1 MIRCYIPGFTRP
13 TKEVRY
19 GDVQVLIDE
28 RKRICLVIDG
38 GCGKGTD
45 KLISYLKRRKLY
57 KVYLAVSHAHYD
69 HTYGIRKIINDDDF
83 IVLGL
88 YCYDPDSL
96 KKGLS
101 NNKGSNEVRDDIAN
115 MKTLL
120 SEAKVKKIKIKYL
133 EHGDKVTLGSIK
145 FNVYRR
151 QPSRVA
157 DDDTNGWDY
166 VNNGS
171 LCFYFYELYYWT
183 SGDGSESIYEFIK
196 SLGIKVVFFKIP
208 HHGNNCNKTQ
218 AIGLRKLGALY
229 CWYNDLEPKGI
240 GTTGFTEFG
249 ARRCKEN
256 GLHVFETVGDLNWI
270 AQSGKLIIYKGGK
283 KYQFDV
289 PYQPKTVLKQ
299 PTIDI
304 IRNTFM
310 GKYDSSDTRTSNLL
324 DIGYYP
330 NSVQTKVNLVI
341 KVAKQI
347 INKEVNYG
355 ANQTRLDNLDKKYGI
370 GYGQLIQDEINSLL
384 GAKSKKW

>member
-1 MIRCYIPGFTRP
+1 MIRCYIPGFSRP
-13 TKEVRY
+13 DKEVRY

-28 RKRICLVIDG
+28 RKKICLIIDG

-45 KLISYLKRRKLY
+45 KLISYLKRRKLF
-57 KVYLAVSHAHYD
+57 KIYLAISHAHYD

-96 KKGLS
+96 AKGLS
-101 NNKGSNEVRDDIAN
+101 NNKGSKEVRNDIAS

-120 SEAKVKKIKIKYL
+120 AEAKAKKIKITYL
-133 EHGDKVTLGSIK
+133 KHGDNIKLGGIK
-145 FNVYRR
+145 FKVYRR
-151 QPSRVA
+151 QPNHVS
-157 DDDTNGWDY
+157 DSDTNGWDY
-166 VNNGS
+166 VNYGS

-183 SGDGSESIYEFIK
+183 GGDGPESTYEFIK
-196 SLGIKVVFFKIP
+196 SLGIKVKFFKIA
-208 HHGNNCNKTQ
+208 HHGNNCNNTQ
-218 AIGLRKLGALY
+218 AKGLKKLGAIY

-256 GLHVFETVGDLNWI
+256 GLIVFETVGDFNWI
-270 AQSGKLIIYKGGK
+270 AQSGKVIIYKSGK

-299 PTIDI
+299 PTVDI

-310 GKYDSSDTRTSNLL
+310 GKYGSSDTRTSNLL

-330 NSVQTKVNLVI
+330 NSVQTKINLVI
-341 KVAKQI
+341 KVAEQI
-347 INKEVNYG
+347 IHKEVDYG
-355 ANQTRLDNLDKKYGI
+355 SNEARIKNLDKKYGT

-384 GAKSKKW
+384 NAKSKKW

>member
-1 MIRCYIPGFTRP
+1 MIRGYIPGFTRP

-19 GDVQVLIDE
+19 GDVQVIIDE
-28 RKRICLVIDG
+28 RKKICLVIDG

-57 KVYLAVSHAHYD
+57 KVYLAISHVHYD
-69 HTYGIRKIINDDDF
+69 HTYGIRKIINDDKF

-88 YCYDPDSL
+88 YCYDPDTL
-96 KKGLS
+96 AKGLS
-101 NNKGSNEVRDDIAN
+101 DNKGSKEVRSDIAS

-120 SEAKVKKIKIKYL
+120 SEAKAKKIKIKYL
-133 EHGDKVTLGSIK
+133 KHGDKVTLGSIK

-151 QPSRVA
+151 QPSHVA
-157 DDDTNGWDY
+157 DNDVNGWDY
-166 VNNGS
+166 VNYGS

-183 SGDGSESIYEFIK
+183 SGDGSESIFDFIK

-208 HHGNNCNKTQ
+208 HHGNNCNNTQ
-218 AIGLRKLGALY
+218 AKGLKKLGALY

-256 GLHVFETVGDLNWI
+256 GLTVFETVGDLNWI
-270 AQSGKLIIYKGGK
+270 AQSGKMIIYKGGK
-283 KYQFDV
+283 KYQYEIPF
-289 PYQPKTVLKQ
+289 QPKTVLKQ
-299 PTIDI
+299 PTVYI
-304 IRNTFM
+304 IRNTLM
-310 GKYDSSDTRTSNLL
+310 GKYGDGDTRTSNLL
-324 DIGYYP
+324 DRLYYP
-330 NSVQTKVNLVI
+330 MAVQNKVNLVV

-347 INKEVNYG
+347 IHKEVDYG
-355 ANQTRLDNLDKKYGI
+355 EKQTRWNNLDKKYGV

>member
-1 MIRCYIPGFTRP
+1 MIRGYIPGFKRP

-19 GDVQVLIDE
+19 GDVQVIIDE
-28 RKRICLVIDG
+28 KRRICLVIDG
-38 GCGKGTD
+38 GCGKGTT
-45 KLISYLKRRKLY
+45 KLISYLKRRKLF
-57 KVYLAVSHAHYD
+57 KVYLAISHAHYD

-88 YCYDPDSL
+88 YCYDPDTL
-96 KKGLS
+96 AKGLS
-101 NNKGSNEVRDDIAN
+101 DNKGSKEVRSDIAS

-120 SEAKVKKIKIKYL
+120 SEAKAKKIKIRYL
-133 EHGDKVTLGSIK
+133 EHGDKITLGSIK
-145 FNVYRR
+145 CNVYRR

-157 DDDTNGWDY
+157 DDDKNGWDY
-166 VNNGS
+166 VNCGS

-208 HHGNNCNKTQ
+208 HHGNNCNRTQ
-218 AIGLRKLGALY
+218 AIGLKKLGALY

-240 GTTGFTEFG
+240 GTTDFTAYG

-256 GLHVFETVGDLNWI
+256 GLTVFETVGDLNWI

-299 PTIDI
+299 PTVNI

-310 GKYDSSDTRTSNLL
+310 NKYGSGDTRTSNLL
-324 DIGYYP
+324 DRLYYP
-330 NSVQTKVNLVI
+330 MAVQNKINLVI

-347 INKEVNYG
+347 INGQVNFG
-355 ANQTRLDNLDKKYGI
+355 TNEIRIKNLDKKYGA

-384 GAKSKKW
+384 NAKCKKW